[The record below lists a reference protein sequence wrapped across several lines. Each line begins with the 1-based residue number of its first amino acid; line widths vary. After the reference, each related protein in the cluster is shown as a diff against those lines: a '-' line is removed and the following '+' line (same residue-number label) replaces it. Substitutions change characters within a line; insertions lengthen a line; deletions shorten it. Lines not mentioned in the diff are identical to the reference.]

1 VELESMAYRAMN
13 GKIVC
18 KWVEANSK
26 GTILTQPSIIIT
38 GANRGVGKSITKAL
52 AKQGHHI
59 IMACRNLRLS
69 IESKN
74 QIETESGNHNIEL
87 FELDLASFE
96 SIHSFVNNLRNRKI
110 EIATLIN
117 NAGILSNSFM
127 KTIDGYEQTIQVN
140 YIGQFLLTV
149 LLLPMIRKNGGRII
163 NTSSLLY
170 RFGSVDENIFSI
182 NEKTYHGFRAYA
194 DSKLALLLFSLELAE
209 RTGQEGISVNS
220 VDPGVVNTNMLTM
233 NKWFDPLTNI
243 LFRPFVKSADKGAET
258 SIYLASSPMVE
269 KETGKYYCGKNERN
283 LLRRVIYHPYKKE
296 LWKQTEKILE
306 AASR

>member
-1 VELESMAYRAMN
+1 MRSHSQNR
-13 GKIVC
+13 
-18 KWVEANSK
+18 K

-59 IMACRNLRLS
+59 IMACRNLRLA

-110 EIATLIN
+110 EIAALIN

-127 KTIDGYEQTIQVN
+127 KTIDGYERTIQVN

-149 LLLPMIRKNGGRII
+149 LLLPMIRKDSGRII

-170 RFGSVDENIFSI
+170 RFGRVDENIFSI

-233 NKWFDPLTNI
+233 NKWFDPLANI

-269 KETGKYYCGKNERN
+269 KETGKYYCGKKERN
-283 LLRRVIYHPYKKE
+283 LPRRVIYHPYKKE
-296 LWKQTEKILE
+296 LWKQTEKIVE
-306 AASR
+306 AAS